1 MKEFVFE
8 KREYQEAAVAE
19 TVQAF
24 NDGCNSVLIESP
36 VGSGKTIMGLMVASE
51 LVKKSPDLKINW
63 VASRRHILNQTQRIN
78 SQYFHLRL
86 NLVSVFDKEPPEC
99 DLCIIDEAH
108 HEATNSCIR
117 MYARCKNTYTLGLS
131 ATPQRTDRMKLSFKR
146 TVHSCSIPMLIEDSV
161 LVPFHSYKVPHY
173 DPLSIA
179 QIYAAGKERF
189 GKSLAFFKTIREC
202 RQFAKFLNEQ
212 GISCEVVTGSSD
224 KERQIDDFES
234 GKIEVIANVGVLTE
248 GFDLPE
254 LKSVFIRDS
263 SKLPAI
269 QMAGRGLR
277 RSENKTHCNFIQS
290 ADSPFQ
296 VEKIA
301 VPQEQFRFKNGH
313 WLSCS
318 GDTRQVEEEIRYYM
332 QKLKAQ
338 KNNFK
343 LEALPNEARQIEICL
358 NGRARTSDITLSHGL
373 YNILDFIA

>member
-146 TVHSCSIPMLIEDSV
+146 PCTAVLFQCSLRILYWYLSTHTKYHITIRYPLLRFMQQAKSV
-161 LVPFHSYKVPHY
+161 LASRWH
-173 DPLSIA
+173 
-179 QIYAAGKERF
+179 
-189 GKSLAFFKTIREC
+189 
-202 RQFAKFLNEQ
+202 FL
-212 GISCEVVTGSSD
+212 
-224 KERQIDDFES
+224 K
-234 GKIEVIANVGVLTE
+234 
-248 GFDLPE
+248 P
-254 LKSVFIRDS
+254 
-263 SKLPAI
+263 
-269 QMAGRGLR
+269 
-277 RSENKTHCNFIQS
+277 SEN
-290 ADSPFQ
+290 ADSLQ
-296 VEKIA
+296 
-301 VPQEQFRFKNGH
+301 N
-313 WLSCS
+313 S
-318 GDTRQVEEEIRYYM
+318 
-332 QKLKAQ
+332 
-338 KNNFK
+338 
-343 LEALPNEARQIEICL
+343 
-358 NGRARTSDITLSHGL
+358 
-373 YNILDFIA
+373 